1 MSRSKLS
8 IRALTLTLG
17 LGLALAA
24 PGVASACLPPLP
36 MTAEEQ
42 AASDRA
48 MQERLW
54 SNADQVFT
62 ATVTRV
68 ELEPGSQPRS
78 PEGAPMPPPPAGQA
92 RIRVELRPL
101 LALKGTQGALPPSF
115 AFGDVFVG
123 CAPRGLAR
131 ARVDEVYVVYAAN
144 AATNTSAGAIPLAE
158 IRDPVTLAA
167 WEAAGR

>member
-1 MSRSKLS
+1 MPRSKLS
-8 IRALTLTLG
+8 IRVLTLTLG
-17 LGLALAA
+17 VGLALAA
-24 PGVASACLPPLP
+24 PGVASACIPPLP
-36 MTAEEQ
+36 MTAAEQ
-42 AASDRA
+42 TAADRA

-54 SNADQVFT
+54 ANADQVFT

-68 ELEPGSQPRS
+68 ELEPGSRPMS
-78 PEGAPMPPPPAGQA
+78 PEGGPMPPPPGQA

-101 LALKGTQGALPPSF
+101 LALKGAQGALPPSV

-123 CAPRGLAR
+123 CAPRGIAR

-144 AATNTSAGAIPLAE
+144 AAMNTPVAAVPLAE
-158 IRDPVTLAA
+158 IKDPVTLAA